1 MRQRSRV
8 AHFAIDVDDL
18 DKGVALWPAALDAKE
33 EQLSEAS
40 SQVYRKLRRRPAG
53 GAVAPAEWRDTR
65 LAEYSRA
72 LLYNGLGRHEDAFVA
87 AERAS
92 DGEAFGARHVERIP
106 PINDGT
112 SG

>member
-53 GAVAPAEWRDTR
+53 GADAP
-65 LAEYSRA
+65 
-72 LLYNGLGRHEDAFVA
+72 FVA

>member
-40 SQVYRKLRRRPAG
+40 SEVYRKLRRRPAG
-53 GAVAPAEWRDTR
+53 GADAPSSALWR
-65 LAEYSRA
+65 
-72 LLYNGLGRHEDAFVA
+72 V
-87 AERAS
+87 
-92 DGEAFGARHVERIP
+92 ARHQVGRVLTGIALQRPRP
-106 PINDGT
+106 PRGRVRRRRT
-112 SG
+112 GV